1 MSIQLPAYINRFY
14 KYGFFWFFI
23 TNTFILFSCTKDE
36 TLGPHQTF
44 LHLSHTRTAS
54 NPYLDN
60 VVESINYENFDM
72 LLLGGDLSYYTSE
85 DDLTMDR
92 VNQFFNIGSNNTLW
106 SLGNHDYTDL
116 SRVELYTN
124 RPSYYSYFNNGISF
138 LVLDTQDSL
147 SNMVGNQKDMIFN
160 LLDTIQLST
169 HLIIL
174 HHKLIWMYDHPSLES
189 EIPNVSNAGLGN
201 CFNCINPNNFY
212 SEIYPRLVEVNNKG
226 IQVICIGGDIGNKV
240 NEFEYITNDGIYF
253 LASGIDYL
261 KETKKALLFIHDLNN
276 QSLSWNYEKLNDL

>member
-44 LHLSHTRTAS
+44 LHLSHTRTDS

-92 VNQFFNIGSNNTLW
+92 VCL
-106 SLGNHDYTDL
+106 
-116 SRVELYTN
+116 LYT
-124 RPSYYSYFNNGISF
+124 S
-138 LVLDTQDSL
+138 DAAD
-147 SNMVGNQKDMIFN
+147 D
-160 LLDTIQLST
+160 
-169 HLIIL
+169 
-174 HHKLIWMYDHPSLES
+174 
-189 EIPNVSNAGLGN
+189 
-201 CFNCINPNNFY
+201 
-212 SEIYPRLVEVNNKG
+212 
-226 IQVICIGGDIGNKV
+226 
-240 NEFEYITNDGIYF
+240 
-253 LASGIDYL
+253 
-261 KETKKALLFIHDLNN
+261 
-276 QSLSWNYEKLNDL
+276 